1 MPEPIDYDK
10 LAKQHGGRV
19 AEVDYDA
26 IAASVA
32 EVPDGPER
40 TWTDTALDVGKGLVQ
55 SGVGAFVGLGN
66 LWHQVPGVSTAVDAM
81 YGTPGVSEQSFTEAN
96 QAVTP
101 QNTAQSVGKVTGDIA
116 QYFVPSGGGAKLA
129 TGITAKL
136 APLVGSSKLAQGAA
150 RVVPR
155 MATEAATSGAVAGV
169 QGSDSTTAAMMG
181 GGVPLASGAVSATA
195 RKIGAL
201 AHPLVRAAI
210 KPTVTA
216 MRQVAGSSITGLDA
230 QAERLVGFIVD
241 NRLMNA
247 GQART
252 MVTTAENDLRK
263 LLANKNAVTD
273 APQRA
278 VRYLDAMERSAQ
290 KQGLPAADVATIR
303 NAAAE
308 VIQSGLGEDIVTMVS
323 KPHATLVDQYG
334 KPIMVLVPKTTRALR
349 TDVMADEALERA
361 RANSK
366 WDTRKAWGE
375 QKGAQLEAS
384 KAVERAE
391 RDAVKAAVPEAKDI
405 LAKQGKAIQA
415 AKVLDRAEF
424 RAANRDALSLP
435 GTITAGVEVA
445 SGRLPIMGV
454 AVNWLRDNQLKAGI
468 WADRLSKAIERNNV
482 GEVAAILARFGVAT
496 TGQMTRPAPR

>member
-1 MPEPIDYDK
+1 MPQKIVFGESEIQPSK
-10 LAKQHGGRV
+10 AG
-19 AEVDYDA
+19 A
-26 IAASVA
+26 IVFGADEIGAPVTST
-32 EVPDGPER
+32 PER
-40 TWTDTALDVGKGLVQ
+40 TWGDTAKDNAIGLVQ
-55 SGVGAFVGLGN
+55 SGVGAFTGLGN
-66 LWHQVPGVSTAVDAM
+66 LVHQIPGVTQAVDTL
-81 YGTPGVSEQSFTEAN
+81 YGTPGVSEQAFAEAQ
-96 QAVTP
+96 QATTP
-101 QNTAQSVGKVTGDIA
+101 QNSAQATGKAVGDIA
-116 QYFVPSGGGAKLA
+116 QYFVPSSGAAKVA

-136 APLVGSSKLAQGAA
+136 APLIGSGKVAQAAA
-150 RVVPR
+150 RIVPR
-155 MATEAATSGAVAGV
+155 MGTEAAASGAVAGV
-169 QGSDSTTAAMMG
+169 QGSDPTVAATMG
-181 GGVPLASGAVSATA
+181 AAVPLAGGAVTATA
-195 RKIGAL
+195 KKIGAL

-216 MRQVAGSSITGLDA
+216 MRQVAGASVTGLDA

-252 MVTTAENDLRK
+252 MVTAAENDLTK

-278 VRYLDAMERSAQ
+278 IRYLEALERSAR
-290 KQGLPAADVATIR
+290 KQGLPAADVGTIR

-308 VIQSGLGEDIVTMVS
+308 VLQSGLGEDVITMVS
-323 KPHATLVDQYG
+323 KPHPTLLGPNG
-334 KPIMVLVPKTTRALR
+334 KPIMVLVPQTTRALR

-366 WDTRKAWGE
+366 WDTKKAWGE

-405 LAKQGKAIQA
+405 LAKQGMAIQT

-424 RAANRDALSLP
+424 RQGNRDALSLP
-435 GTITAGVEVA
+435 GTVMAAGEIA
-445 SGRLPIMGV
+445 SGKLPIMGM

-496 TGQMTRPAPR
+496 TGQMIRPAPR